1 MEKESKKG
9 MSRNMRW
16 FLKSA
21 IWTVLALSLIAL
33 GYFGAEMLFK

>member
-1 MEKESKKG
+1 MERENKKG
-9 MSRNMRW
+9 MSRNVRW

-21 IWTVLALSLIAL
+21 IWTAVALSLIAL